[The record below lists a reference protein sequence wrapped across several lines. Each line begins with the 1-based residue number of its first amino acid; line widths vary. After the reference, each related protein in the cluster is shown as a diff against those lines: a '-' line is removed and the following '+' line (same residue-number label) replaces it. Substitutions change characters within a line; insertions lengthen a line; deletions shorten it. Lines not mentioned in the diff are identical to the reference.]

1 MDTSPG
7 GLDWD
12 EEPLFADDI
21 NSDDED
27 PPPLPPLMP
36 PLSQLSQ
43 APNRTHPGA
52 DGEEGE
58 TADWDTSQ
66 RRTTTGN
73 IQEPLLAITIN
84 PNPIPPL

>member
-1 MDTSPG
+1 MDTSPVGSPG

-27 PPPLPPLMP
+27 PPPLPPPMP

-43 APNRTHPGA
+43 VHSRTHPGA
-52 DGEEGE
+52 DGGGDM
-58 TADWDTSQ
+58 ADWENPQ
-66 RRTTTGN
+66 RRTTTGT
-73 IQEPLLAITIN
+73 IQCNLSKQDT
-84 PNPIPPL
+84 